1 VRGRRILRTSFAGY
15 WMILYLLLQVCC
27 PRC

>member
-1 VRGRRILRTSFAGY
+1 VRGSGILRTSFAGY